1 MMKFTELTLQ
11 DFGVYGG
18 RQSIDLSPVSPERPV
33 ILVGGLNGRGKTTII
48 DAIQIALYGNRA
60 KLSNRGN
67 LSWDEYLRRA
77 IHRGVD
83 SGAAVTLKCEVL
95 SEDGW
100 DEYIINRRW
109 DARGATVKETLKILI
124 NGDIN
129 SAVSDNWWDYVSNLM
144 PFEVSGL
151 HIFDGEKIESL
162 QTEMVKLVRG
172 QE

>member
-77 IHRGVD
+77 IHRGASERDDGPVGPGI
-83 SGAAVTLKCEVL
+83 SGK
-95 SEDGW
+95 DGPV
-100 DEYIINRRW
+100 IGQRPASGGLMRISV
-109 DARGATVKETLKILI
+109 ARSSSSIGRPMA
-124 NGDIN
+124 
-129 SAVSDNWWDYVSNLM
+129 
-144 PFEVSGL
+144 
-151 HIFDGEKIESL
+151 
-162 QTEMVKLVRG
+162 
-172 QE
+172 